1 MDINEYQTNVEN
13 LSNYNPELGPFGVV
27 FDLTYNIGNLSKK
40 LQTNLYENDGNITDK
55 DKGII
60 AIALSDVLGNI
71 AVISDYLGIAMSD
84 LQSLN
89 LRKLTLQK
97 EMETKNKSKS

>member
-13 LSNYNPELGPFGVV
+13 LSNYNRELGPFGVI

-40 LQTNLYENDGNITDK
+40 LQTNLYENDGNITDR

-60 AIALSDVLGNI
+60 AIALSDILGNI

-89 LRKLTLQK
+89 IRKLTLQK
-97 EMETKNKSKS
+97 ELENKEKSKS

>member
-1 MDINEYQTNVEN
+1 MDVNEYQVNVEN
-13 LSNYNPELGPFGVV
+13 LSNYSKELGPFGVV

-40 LQTNLYENDGNITDK
+40 LQTNLYENDGDITDK

-60 AIALSDVLGNI
+60 AIALSDILGNI

-84 LQSLN
+84 LQNLN
-89 LRKLTLQK
+89 LRKLSMQRD
-97 EMETKNKSKS
+97 MKNKGKS